1 MKKAIELKI
10 VLDALGRVR
19 EQFYDY
25 GREILDKISRYQS
38 TGTMLCCL
46 GDPSYDYAE
55 FSKVM
60 KGGFHSTTLQ
70 LLFESMVYLHYFT
83 DVYDTSLDLKDFIS
97 RRIFDSVALEKRA
110 KKHAGLII
118 DLDLLELFVNRAM
131 RDLGVKPSSCKK
143 ILNSGESVLG
153 ALKVLKYAM
162 SVTLHHYGDR
172 DFLVSKI
179 PLGQDHPF
187 DKELVLNPHIFY
199 TDKPEHIISFAH
211 QAKPGV
217 YVIANVPYGNHA
229 ETAFYI
235 LFRQRGYAYL
245 VENSKHSFRDQYY
258 RGKSN
263 GTAGQDAWLDSK
275 YEDCYLPVNVV
286 LNFFEK
292 KTECTS
298 VKVSE
303 GLDFTSLGKLTDC
316 SAHTVLYTYAF
327 IDKCI
332 TFLKDN
338 DFASQISN
346 TSCAGFISQ
355 LLKGTT
361 ENVPAIAFSLLPAV
375 SDFDVSWSPEK
386 TGVKDFS
393 GTLQRIEAELPEILN
408 TDLSALPQGSLT
420 SLEHL
425 KRSVVYRNRLTRA
438 TELEYQWYKDFKKN
452 YRGVMDRLG
461 AFIRKRGLSFV
472 VRKALQDRTYKLRVY
487 PQWSGNSNKID
498 ENGYMDVTI
507 LHGVDK
513 KNKDEHGRTH
523 RLTGVQQLHQPY
535 FSNNDR
541 SFAFDMSYV
550 SHKLLCNHC
559 GDTLARHFYTL
570 QFLDWEIFREFFEIK
585 NSELHR
591 IPDQMKKYLN
601 QSQTQ
606 YFGNSLLDDQD
617 PITLIKNPWFVSVID
632 RDGEVSTHQRTEPA
646 YFINFFL
653 CGNCQRSILKG

>member
-1 MKKAIELKI
+1 MRKTIDLKV
-10 VLDALGRVR
+10 VLDTLSRVR

-25 GREILDKISRYQS
+25 GKEILDKISTYET
-38 TGTMLCCL
+38 TGTMSGYL
-46 GDPSYDYAE
+46 GDPSFDYKD

-60 KGGFHSTTLQ
+60 QGGFHSVTLQ
-70 LLFESMVYLHYFT
+70 LLFESMVYLHYFC
-83 DVYDTSLDLKDFIS
+83 DVYSMTLDPKDYISHRKFDHEAFNKISKKYADLTVDLGILETFANTALRSLGIKPKSCNKILSDGS
-97 RRIFDSVALEKRA
+97 HVFDS
-110 KKHAGLII
+110 
-118 DLDLLELFVNRAM
+118 
-131 RDLGVKPSSCKK
+131 
-143 ILNSGESVLG
+143 
-153 ALKVLKYAM
+153 LKVLKYAM
-162 SVTLHHYGDR
+162 SVTLHHYGDY

-179 PLGQDHPF
+179 PLGESHPF
-187 DKELVLNPHIFY
+187 DMELVLNPHIFY
-199 TDKPEHIISFAH
+199 TDKPEQIILFAH
-211 QAKPGV
+211 HAKPGV

-229 ETAFYI
+229 ETAFYV
-235 LFRQRGYAYL
+235 LFRQKGYAYL
-245 VENSKHSFRDQYY
+245 VENSKHSFRDQHY

-263 GTAGQDAWLDSK
+263 GTAGEDAWLDRK
-275 YEDCYLPVNVV
+275 YEECYLPVGVV
-286 LNFFEK
+286 MNFFEGK
-292 KTECTS
+292 NESTA
-298 VKVSE
+298 VKVFE
-303 GLDFTSLGKLTDC
+303 GFDFVSLGKLTDG
-316 SAHTVLYTYAF
+316 SASTVMYTYAF

-332 TFLKDN
+332 TFFKDN

-346 TSCAGFISQ
+346 TSCAGFLKE
-355 LLKGTT
+355 LLNGST
-361 ENVPAIAFSLLPAV
+361 ENVPAIAFSMLPAV

-425 KRSVVYRNRLTRA
+425 KRSVIYRNRLTRA
-438 TELEYQWYKDFKKN
+438 TELDYQWFKDFKKN

-487 PQWSGNSNKID
+487 PKWSGNLRKID

-507 LHGVDK
+507 LHGIDK

-559 GDTLARHFYTL
+559 GDTPARHLYTL